1 MKWSWR
7 VGKIRGI
14 DIKIHVTFIF
24 ALIWGAS
31 IWGGGEV
38 SGIVYGVVLTLALFG
53 FVLLH
58 ELGHAMMARRYG
70 IGVEDI
76 VLLPI
81 GGVARL
87 SKMPEEPK
95 QELMVALAGPA
106 VNLALMLLA
115 APVVVA
121 ALAGQ
126 IIGGATAALPEM
138 TRPGLVNFA
147 WFIVAINLSLLLFN
161 MIPAFPMDGGRVMRA
176 LLAMKLRYGRAT
188 RIAAMVGKVF
198 AILFGLFALMSG
210 NISLAFVAFF
220 VFMAAGAEN
229 QEVAVREQLR
239 DVSVKEAL
247 DRGAPVLA
255 AGLPGYVAFE
265 RLVRSPY
272 RALAVIDDDGEY
284 VGMITR
290 SRLQQLW
297 SSGVRGDL
305 RSYIEPTSLQL
316 EGDLSLND
324 ARTQMFETKS
334 AVAPVFS
341 DRRFLGLLDIDT
353 IGRIVALRQR
363 GFATDPRTIV
373 QQPNEA

>member
-7 VGKIRGI
+7 IGQIRGI
-14 DIKIHVTFIF
+14 DIKVHITFIF

-31 IWGGGEV
+31 IWGGG
-38 SGIVYGVVLTLALFG
+38 GLPGMVYGVVLTLALFG

-58 ELGHAMMARRYG
+58 ELGHSMMALRYG

-106 VNLALMLLA
+106 VNLALMLVA

-121 ALAGQ
+121 ALAAQ
-126 IIGGATAALPEM
+126 AISGAAVGLPEM

-147 WFIVAINLSLLLFN
+147 WFIVAINLSLLIFN
-161 MIPAFPMDGGRVMRA
+161 MIPAFPMDGGRVLRA
-176 LLAMKLRYGRAT
+176 FLAMKLRYGRAT
-188 RIAAMVGKVF
+188 QIAAMVGKVF
-198 AILFGLFALMSG
+198 AILFGIFAMLSG
-210 NISLAFVAFF
+210 NISLALVAFF

-239 DVSVKEAL
+239 DVTVKEVL

-265 RLVRSPY
+265 RLVHSPY
-272 RALAVIDDDGEY
+272 RALAVMDDAGEY
-284 VGMITR
+284 AGIVTR
-290 SRLQQLW
+290 SGLQRLW
-297 SSGVRGDL
+297 SNGVRGDL
-305 RSYIEPTSLQL
+305 RGYVEPAGLRL

-324 ARTQMFETKS
+324 ARILMGDSKS
-334 AVAPVFS
+334 AVAPVFT
-341 DRRFLGLLDIDT
+341 DGRYLGLLDIET
-353 IGRIVALRQR
+353 IGRIVAMRRQGFLR
-363 GFATDPRTIV
+363 DPRVIV
-373 QQPNEA
+373 QPTEA